1 MRRVLGV
8 ALAAGVCLAAV
19 GGGAAS
25 SAGRQD
31 AGALARE
38 RAARF
43 NKDKHKVKE
52 KRGVRLEVFVEMR
65 AAPAVRSAAEY
76 SGEYVAEPDFHLELH
91 VAADGSAGGSG
102 REPGDAGGRRFTLR
116 DARVSGALLDATKV
130 YGTDARSASKASSS
144 TSPRATAR
152 TTRARPPSDWA
163 SSTTRRRWATAS
175 SSAGSSTSGS
185 AEGRRAESSL

>member
-1 MRRVLGV
+1 MRRVLGF

-19 GGGAAS
+19 GGAAS

-31 AGALARE
+31 AGARARE

-76 SGEYVAEPDFHLELH
+76 SGEYAAEPDFHLELR
-91 VAADGSAGGSG
+91 VAADGSAGGGG
-102 REPGDAGGRRFTLR
+102 REPGDGGGRRFTLR

-130 YGTDARSASKASSS
+130 YDDGRTERLEGVFINL
-144 TSPRATAR
+144 TAR
-152 TTRARPPSDWA
+152 HGKDDAGTTSFGLGVVYDPPKTGD
-163 SSTTRRRWATAS
+163 
-175 SSAGSSTSGS
+175 GF
-185 AEGRRAESSL
+185 ELGRLFYQRKR

>member
-1 MRRVLGV
+1 MRRVLGF

-19 GGGAAS
+19 GGAAS

-31 AGALARE
+31 AGARARE

-65 AAPAVRSAAEY
+65 AEPAVRSAAEY
-76 SGEYVAEPDFHLELH
+76 SGEYVAEPDFHLELR
-91 VAADGSAGGSG
+91 VAADGSAEGSG
-102 REPGDAGGRRFTLR
+102 REPGSGDVGDRRFTLR

-130 YGTDARSASKASSS
+130 YEDGRTERLEGVFINL
-144 TSPRATAR
+144 TAR
-152 TTRARPPSDWA
+152 HGKDDAGTTSFGLGVVYDPPKMGD
-163 SSTTRRRWATAS
+163 
-175 SSAGSSTSGS
+175 GF
-185 AEGRRAESSL
+185 EL